1 MSKSCQPASDFPKAT
16 KEAENGLNSLQWLVL
31 SFIRDAGWYG
41 VTDQEI
47 QEGLTM
53 NPSTERPRRVEL
65 VNLGLV
71 VPSIRHRFTAKGSRA
86 RVWKAAEVAK

>member
-1 MSKSCQPASDFPKAT
+1 MSKSCQPSSIFPKAT
-16 KEAENGLNSLQWLVL
+16 KEAEMGLNSLQWLVL
-31 SFIRDAGWYG
+31 QFIRDAGWYG

-47 QEGLTM
+47 QEGLRM

-71 VPSIRHRFTAKGSRA
+71 VPSFRHRFTKKGSRA
-86 RVWKAAEVAK
+86 RVWKSV